1 MIFLSRLYDW
11 SSESLPFIWKE
22 KILLEQKWY
31 FRWPNDSNQIKEP
44 VLWFKNGSA
53 ENVGS
58 ESEESSSESGGEETE
73 GESGEI
79 ESSTESGDET
89 GSEHSGDTPGKKA
102 LLCFQPVFLHS
113 NKFPYP
119 EHHNADEEDEENSGS
134 GEEVSSP
141 IEKSK
146 CIG

>member
-1 MIFLSRLYDW
+1 MIGQVNHYLLFERKRFYW
-11 SSESLPFIWKE
+11 SKND
-22 KILLEQKWY
+22 ILDDLMIRTKLK
-31 FRWPNDSNQIKEP
+31 NL